1 MIHADD
7 PRALSARPPQRI
19 HQRAIALMISGSLAL
34 GGCQSSGLGP
44 AQTSSQGQD
53 QNGNTPTAST
63 QNSIWTPCI
72 VGAVVGAIGFTVYTK
87 YMARK
92 AGASQLSPA
101 DQKKILAAVIVAGCA
116 IPAAA
121 TAIGN
126 ALKND
131 ADRARH
137 EDAFAR
143 AAARASES
151 EEAERKTIMT
161 KYEKRA
167 PSRNPAE
174 QRRRD
179 EELRRQLDKLSPK
192 PVEETWSTETGTGGV
207 EVGGPV
213 KDPSTGGQECRH
225 VKEYVRAKDG
235 QSVQSKVWA
244 CRKGPGE
251 QYVRVDPAI
260 MQG

>member
-1 MIHADD
+1 MTLAED
-7 PRALSARPPQRI
+7 PRTLPARSTHRI
-19 HQRAIALMISGSLAL
+19 HQRALALLISGSLAL
-34 GGCQSSGLGP
+34 GGCQSSGLGQ
-44 AQTSSQGQD
+44 AQSSSGGQE
-53 QNGNTPTAST
+53 QNGNTSTTST
-63 QNSIWTPCI
+63 QSSIWTPCI
-72 VGAVVGAIGFTVYTK
+72 VGAVVGAIGFTVYK
-87 YMARK
+87 EYMSRK
-92 AGASQLSPA
+92 KGGMRLSPG
-101 DQKKILAAVIVAGCA
+101 DQKKVLAGVILAGCA

-126 ALKND
+126 AFKND

-143 AAARASES
+143 AAARAGES

-192 PVEETWSTETGTGGV
+192 PVEETWTTETGTGGV

-213 KDPSTGGQECRH
+213 RDPSTGNQECRH

-235 QSVQSKVWA
+235 QPVQSKVWA

-251 QYVRVDPAI
+251 QYVRVDPSI